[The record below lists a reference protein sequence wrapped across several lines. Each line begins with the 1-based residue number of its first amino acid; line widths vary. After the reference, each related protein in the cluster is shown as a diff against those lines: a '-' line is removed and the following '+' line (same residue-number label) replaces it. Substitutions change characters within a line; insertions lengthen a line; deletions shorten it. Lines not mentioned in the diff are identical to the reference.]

1 MRKSQKQVWTGLWAA
16 CIMLLAGCG
25 QAETEQQE
33 DTFENQNEEVVYYYQ
48 SRMIDNPIHAGGWGG
63 GIMGS
68 NMTEAGLYY
77 LFQPMSG
84 LDKTLRLYQVP
95 MEELFCEDV
104 LSGNYAA
111 VHPVGLTQELPVPE
125 SMCQLKMDWVATEL
139 CWRFFQGWDG
149 DLYYLTFDTEEKKNY
164 LYHIDAEGREL
175 ARTDVTKV
183 LQDMQFEGEITER
196 YLENSSCAADGEG
209 RVYLTNPGLDK
220 LWVLNPQGELLLQLS
235 LPEETQQLTVR
246 QDEQVYLIVGEGA
259 ASRIERL
266 DIQSGSIEKLMDMPQ
281 TVGLGALVP
290 GNRLLYR
297 DYEGLYSCD
306 PEQGNAELSVL
317 WEELEIS
324 GKNIVEAREMS
335 TGKIYVWEDDSVL
348 TQVSPIPVTDI
359 PAEKQTVTVAV
370 LSTWIENVNP
380 IVAEFNKHN
389 AYYEAV
395 IVEYDFFEGPKK
407 LEMELATGKAPD
419 LLQEWL
425 IYPDKLV
432 DKGLLADLSPYLE
445 DGKGIERRDLV
456 EAVLRCNTIDG
467 VLTYIPESFGLEV
480 LVGKPQLLGDTPGW
494 TIEEYTTCIQENRG
508 LEIMGSNRFT
518 YSGNQS
524 GRAIVELPMLG
535 DIAHWA
541 DYCQGESHFDREDF
555 RTLLETAG
563 DYKVTQPGV
572 DLRSEQEVQEGRM
585 LTYVAALYSVEHYL
599 LMNAALQ
606 QEIVYKGY
614 PTDSGS
620 PAYSMVNNGGY
631 AINAASKVQDGAW
644 AFIEFMMT
652 YCFHDDSTLE
662 SSLVFSP
669 FESRLA
675 YMMDLSMVK
684 KYQEDQYYE
693 VYLDEEGQPV
703 EVTKYRSYDRN
714 GSVIAE
720 SLAARPEDV
729 ENLRQLIDAA
739 SLLSNSNGNDLY
751 LIASEEI
758 GIYLSGQRSAE
769 ETIGIIQNRVQLYL
783 DENK

>member
-1 MRKSQKQVWTGLWAA
+1 MENGGNRMRKSQKQVWTGLWAA
-16 CIMLLAGCG
+16 CILLLAGCG
-25 QAETEQQE
+25 QAETEQHE
-33 DTFENQNEEVVYYYQ
+33 DAFENQNEEEVFYYQ
-48 SRMIDNPIHAGGWGG
+48 SRLIDNPIHAGGWRGW
-63 GIMGS
+63 IMGS

-84 LDKTLRLYQVP
+84 LDKTLRLYLMP
-95 MEELFCEDV
+95 MTELFCEDV

-111 VHPVGLTQELPVPE
+111 VHPVGLTQELPVPQ
-125 SMCQLKMDWVATEL
+125 SMCQLKVDWVPTEL
-139 CWRFFQGWDG
+139 CWRFFQGQDG

-164 LYHIDAEGREL
+164 LYHIDAEGLER
-175 ARTDVTKV
+175 ARTDVTKA
-183 LQDMQFEGEITER
+183 LQDMQFEGEIAER

-246 QDEQVYLIVGEGA
+246 QDGQVYLITGEGA

-370 LSTWIENVNP
+370 LSSWVESVNP

-395 IVEYDFFEGPKK
+395 IVEYDFFEGPQK

-494 TIEEYTTCIQENRG
+494 TIEEYTACIQENRG

-541 DYCQGESHFDREDF
+541 DYRQGEAHFDREDF

-599 LMNAALQ
+599 LLNAALQ

-669 FESRLA
+669 FESRLT
-675 YMMDLSMVK
+675 YMMDMSMVK

-703 EVTKYRSYDRN
+703 EVTKYKSYDRN

-720 SLAARPEDV
+720 SLAARTEDV
-729 ENLRQLIDAA
+729 ENLR
-739 SLLSNSNGNDLY
+739 
-751 LIASEEI
+751 
-758 GIYLSGQRSAE
+758 
-769 ETIGIIQNRVQLYL
+769 
-783 DENK
+783 